1 MNHEISWKM
10 EGDLWKYLGGGGEFF
25 LGNSFYMDDDSSN
38 RASIYKFAKEIK
50 ILLNFRTM

>member
-10 EGDLWKYLGGGGEFF
+10 EGDLWNCLGGKYF

-38 RASIYKFAKEIK
+38 RVSIYKFAKEIK
-50 ILLNFRTM
+50 ILLNFRTI